1 MPELKDC
8 FMKVYCLLLNRSM
21 KGLQSHFIKSFEQ
34 QKTTVRVIF
43 HKKRQ
48 HERLQHPEVE
58 QTKTTSGRINLS
70 SRRPQKNLRQDLKT
84 SKQ

>member
-43 HKKRQ
+43 HKKGNMKHCSTPKQ
-48 HERLQHPEVE
+48 SKPKLLQGASTSHPGGH
-58 QTKTTSGRINLS
+58 KRILD
-70 SRRPQKNLRQDLKT
+70 KI
-84 SKQ
+84 